1 MSYNNSTNKEP
12 MNHALILLLANLS
25 SIACVIGATILAF
38 HGIAGWGWFLFVAVL
53 LQSYYSSSKTTD

>member
-1 MSYNNSTNKEP
+1 

-53 LQSYYSSSKTTD
+53 LQSYYKSSKTTD

>member
-1 MSYNNSTNKEP
+1 MS
-12 MNHALILLLANLS
+12 HALILLLVNLP

-38 HGIAGWGWFLFVAVL
+38 HGIAGWGWFLFIAVL